1 MFYTSEQQ
9 QITRVPVQN
18 TFRWHFTWS
27 EVFIRL
33 MQLWSTL
40 MLILIS
46 PTAVDATPHSVHC
59 PSAAAD
65 LRLPRRTGVLLAEL
79 CGMTWL
85 NLCKQDD
92 NGSNVSQ
99 DSLSLLNNS
108 HHQNHHQW
116 HHNTSHP
123 PKTEWVIRR
132 TWNWDSTA
140 SQSGM
145 LLPRCTHTDEWT
157 PKTQCTQPR
166 LLDGSHKN
174 WNLLLVLTTLI

>member
-1 MFYTSEQQ
+1 MTLHLVRGIHQTDAALINTDVDLDLAHCCRCNTTLSTLPVCSSRLAFASSHRCAVGRAVWRDLTQ
-9 QITRVPVQN
+9 PVQ
-18 TFRWHFTWS
+18 
-27 EVFIRL
+27 
-33 MQLWSTL
+33 
-40 MLILIS
+40 
-46 PTAVDATPHSVHC
+46 A
-59 PSAAAD
+59 
-65 LRLPRRTGVLLAEL
+65 RRQRQ
-79 CGMTWL
+79 
-85 NLCKQDD
+85 QD
-92 NGSNVSQ
+92 SQ